1 VGGEGLSVCWSAD
14 GSTVVV
20 GRKVG
25 AVISPYT
32 PMVRGIEVQGRLI
45 DEWGDRTMR

>member
-1 VGGEGLSVCWSAD
+1 MGGDSLSVCWSAD

-25 AVISPYT
+25 TVISPST
-32 PMVRGIEVQGRLI
+32 LRLGISEAGRV
-45 DEWGDRTMR
+45 G